1 MTNHFL
7 LRSIGITFLVVAMW
21 MCSALAMEEVPMVQ
35 IPTSGEDIF
44 VSAPINTESAGK
56 AGDIAEE
63 SVVRVICT
71 DRGSGGTGFLHSS
84 GRIITAAHV
93 VKDCAIPKMVVL
105 PSTSG
110 PIAVSNVV
118 VNDDLDLALLTLA
131 TQMTAKAFSI
141 SKSTD
146 VKVGSQVSTWGFPGG
161 YAGRR
166 PLLSVG
172 YLSGMDARKSAS
184 GSIIKRWVV
193 NAAFNLGNSGG
204 PLINIEDGSVVGVVS
219 SKLAPMPPDVES
231 AIQAL
236 KSQKS
241 GFQYTAT
248 RPDGSTFK
256 VSEGQVAAMVLEH
269 LRSQTQLVIGH
280 AVLLDDV
287 RSFLKEH
294 GVKP

>member
-1 MTNHFL
+1 
-7 LRSIGITFLVVAMW
+7 MW
-21 MCSALAMEEVPMVQ
+21 LYSALATEEVPMVQ
-35 IPTSGEDIF
+35 IPTLEEDIP
-44 VSAPINTESAGK
+44 VSAPINTDSTGK

-71 DRGSGGTGFLHSS
+71 DRGSGGTGFLHFS
-84 GRIITAAHV
+84 GKIITAAHV
-93 VKDCAIPKMVVL
+93 VKNCSTPKIVVL
-105 PSTSG
+105 PSTGG
-110 PIAVSNVV
+110 PISVSSVV
-118 VNDDLDLALLTLA
+118 ADDELDLALLSLA
-131 TQMTAKAFSI
+131 KPMTSKAFYI
-141 SKSTD
+141 SKNVN

-161 YAGRR
+161 YSGRK

-172 YLSGMDARKSAS
+172 YLSGMDGRKSSS
-184 GSIIKRWVV
+184 GSVIKRWVV

-219 SKLAPMPPDVES
+219 SKLAPMPPDIES

-236 KSQKS
+236 TNQKA
-241 GFQYTAT
+241 GFQYTVT
-248 RPDGSTFK
+248 RPDGSTFN
-256 VSEGQVAAMVLEH
+256 VSEGQVVAMVLEH

-287 RSFLKEH
+287 RSFLKKH